1 MIAKRIIPCLD
12 IAHGKVVKGVRFE
25 GVKEVDDPITLSK
38 RYSDEG
44 ADELVFYDIMAS
56 VENRSLF
63 LDVVSKVALEINI
76 PFMVGGGIRTLEDM
90 HACLKAGADKI
101 SVNSAAIDNP
111 SLIQQGAQ
119 RFGSQCIVLSMDVLV
134 EENGFARVMK
144 KGGREATDLEA
155 FAWAR
160 KGIELGAGEIVL
172 NVINQDG
179 TKEGFDIS
187 LTSAFAKEFNVPII
201 ASGGA
206 GNAQHMADVLQAGAD
221 AALAAS
227 IFHFKEVSIQEVK
240 DYSRKVG
247 CIIR

>member
-1 MIAKRIIPCLD
+1 MISKRIIPCLD

-25 GVKEVDDPITLSK
+25 GVKEVDDPVALAK
-38 RYSDEG
+38 RYSAEG
-44 ADELVFYDIMAS
+44 ADELVLYDIMAS

-63 LDVVSKVALEINI
+63 LEVVSKVALEINI
-76 PFMVGGGIRTLEDM
+76 PFMVGGGIRTLKEM

-101 SVNSAAIDNP
+101 SVNSAAIDHP

-119 RFGSQCIVLSMDVLV
+119 RFGSQCVVLSMDVLV
-134 EENGFARVMK
+134 EANGFARVMK

-155 FAWAR
+155 LTWAR
-160 KGIELGAGEIVL
+160 QGIELGAGEIVL

-179 TKEGFDIS
+179 TKAGFDLS

-206 GNAQHMADVLQAGAD
+206 GHVQHFVDVLLAGAD

-240 DYSRKVG
+240 EYSRKGG

>member
-25 GVKEVDDPITLSK
+25 GVKEIDDPITLSK

-111 SLIQQGAQ
+111 LLIQQGAQ
-119 RFGSQCIVLSMDVLV
+119 RFGSQCIVLSMDVFV
-134 EENGFARVMK
+134 EDNGFARVMK
-144 KGGREATDLEA
+144 KGGHEATDLEA

-160 KGIELGAGEIVL
+160 QGIELGAGEIVL

-179 TKEGFDIS
+179 TKEGFNIS

-227 IFHFKEVSIQEVK
+227 IFHFKEVSIKEVK
-240 DYSRKVG
+240 EYSRKVG

>member
-1 MIAKRIIPCLD
+1 
-12 IAHGKVVKGVRFE
+12 
-25 GVKEVDDPITLSK
+25 
-38 RYSDEG
+38 
-44 ADELVFYDIMAS
+44 
-56 VENRSLF
+56 
-63 LDVVSKVALEINI
+63 
-76 PFMVGGGIRTLEDM
+76 
-90 HACLKAGADKI
+90 
-101 SVNSAAIDNP
+101 
-111 SLIQQGAQ
+111 
-119 RFGSQCIVLSMDVLV
+119 
-134 EENGFARVMK
+134 
-144 KGGREATDLEA
+144 
-155 FAWAR
+155 
-160 KGIELGAGEIVL
+160 
-172 NVINQDG
+172 VINQDG

>member
-101 SVNSAAIDNP
+101 SVNSAAIENP
-111 SLIQQGAQ
+111 LLIQQGAQ

-160 KGIELGAGEIVL
+160 QGIELGAGEIVL

>member
-111 SLIQQGAQ
+111 LLIQQGAQ

>member
-111 SLIQQGAQ
+111 LLIQQGAQ

-155 FAWAR
+155 FSWAR
-160 KGIELGAGEIVL
+160 QGIELGAGEIVL

>member
-25 GVKEVDDPITLSK
+25 GIKEVDDPVSLAK
-38 RYSDEG
+38 RYSEQG

-56 VENRSLF
+56 YEERGVF
-63 LDVVSKVALEINI
+63 LDVVSSVAATINI
-76 PFMVGGGIRTLEDM
+76 PFMVGGGIRTLDDM

-111 SLIQQGAQ
+111 LLIQQGAL

-134 EENGFARVMK
+134 EDNGFARVMK
-144 KGGREATDLEA
+144 KGGREATSLEA
-155 FAWAR
+155 FTWA
-160 KGIELGAGEIVL
+160 KQGIELGAGEIVL

-179 TKEGFDIS
+179 TKEGFDVK
-187 LTSAFAKEFNVPII
+187 LTSAFAQQFSVPII

-206 GNAQHMADVLQAGAD
+206 GHAQHMADVLVAGAD

-227 IFHFKEVSIQEVK
+227 IFHFNEVSIAQVK
-240 DYSRKVG
+240 ETVRKAG